1 MWVWCACVCGWV
13 WVGVVGG
20 CLARSPGA
28 SLSNE
33 LQSCLSSTEAQ
44 NLASLI
50 DLTEGDLSSVLTRRG
65 APLPHHSLLLV
76 VPSYARLR
84 RQGGCCTPWAGR
96 GVSWDAWEVGQG
108 TVQAR
113 VSRRSRRLDIVRALP
128 QTHVARHAGLTLAS

>member
-65 APLPHHSLLLV
+65 APLLTTPSSL
-76 VPSYARLR
+76 
-84 RQGGCCTPWAGR
+84 W
-96 GVSWDAWEVGQG
+96 
-108 TVQAR
+108 
-113 VSRRSRRLDIVRALP
+113 SRRTLVCDVKVA
-128 QTHVARHAGLTLAS
+128 VARHGQDAAFHGMLGRLDKALSRHAYRVGRGDWTSCAHFLKPT